1 MKYLYTFFALFLTL
15 GLSAQTTIT
24 FSEAGLTAS
33 ACDGNIKGDSGVTAT
48 IGDDGAGNKYLSA
61 NSGAADAGE
70 DWKNAQI
77 RLTNQLGDSYSFTN
91 YLVAG
96 AGSSITFKIW
106 TEDLSAIAK
115 NAGGDPFTGMLKLE
129 KGQNGAGNVEYSFN
143 ISDTGGWQDITI
155 DLGTQKSGAAVPAGS
170 EYGLIVFFNNYGS
183 GSTHNAGLRYY
194 DDITFENGA
203 AIPAADASIVPPSA
217 APTPTH
223 GSLNTDPNADDADV
237 FNIFSDHYANSIVW
251 CPDNE
256 ARAGWSA
263 GGSTTPYDLSGDGSD
278 AIIMQENIAYIGSYW
293 NGGGTNKLGPID
305 LSNYA
310 NVNIDIYF
318 QELTG
323 TDHEL
328 GIALLTPDEK
338 LVKYPIAAGAA
349 GWQTIT
355 LDLSEYGTRLDE
367 VNGIKIEGIDPDL
380 DNDPATDTR
389 WTPTIS
395 WDNLFAWNAPSANT
409 VATFSV
415 NANNAGALFDSA
427 GGEVLAI
434 SYSTDGGN
442 TYTISNPLDDADSD
456 GIWTG
461 SITVAKDG
469 STVNYK
475 VVTTDALSG
484 YSTANDSSGDA
495 LASDA
500 DFSFSALT
508 NTVAQD
514 LFILNRDTG
523 AFATTVASAKVDV
536 TIQVDGFYPGQTYG
550 QYGIIPPDGTAVYAL
565 GAVNEAGNGIND
577 DGILQGVVAVPY
589 YSTFSYDLHFNND
602 ALEGASWDNLAH
614 PTKDATTNASFS
626 VSVVEDDVIEYL
638 SPIAAEDANGN
649 FITYTAS
656 LSINDI
662 NVELTIYPNPADQF
676 ISVKSSEILSGL
688 RVIDMT
694 GKEVIRKSIQL
705 NDTTLDLGNLNTG
718 IYFLEAKAGKA
729 TKTMRFIKK

>member
-1 MKYLYTFFALFLTL
+1 MKYLYTFFALFLIL
-15 GLSAQTTIT
+15 GLNAQTTLT

-48 IGDDGAGNKYLSA
+48 IGDDAGNKYLSA
-61 NSGAADAGE
+61 NSGATDAGE
-70 DWKNAQI
+70 AWKNAQI
-77 RLTNQLGDSYSFTN
+77 RLTNQLGDGYKFTN

-96 AGSSITFKIW
+96 AGSSISFKIW
-106 TEDLSAIAK
+106 TEDLSGIAK
-115 NAGGDPFTGMLKLE
+115 NDAGDPFTGMLKLE

-155 DLGTQKSGAAVPAGS
+155 DLGTQKDGTSAVAAGS
-170 EYGLIVFFNNYGS
+170 EYGLIVFFNNYGN

-203 AIPAADASIVPPSA
+203 AIPDADASLVPPSA

-223 GSLNTDPNADDADV
+223 GSLNTDKNADAADV
-237 FNIFSDHYANSIVW
+237 FNIFSDHYAGSLIW

-263 GGSTTPYDLSGDGSD
+263 GGSTTPYDLAGDGSD
-278 AIIMQENIAYIGSYW
+278 AIVMQEKLEFIGSYW
-293 NGGGTNKLGPID
+293 NGGGTNKLGSID
-305 LSNYA
+305 ISNYA

-367 VNGIKIEGIDPDL
+367 VNGIKIEGL
-380 DNDPATDTR
+380 TPAGDGAVR
-389 WTPTIS
+389 WTPSIS
-395 WDNLFAWNAPSANT
+395 WDNLFAWNPPSAN
-409 VATFSV
+409 SV
-415 NANNAGALFDSA
+415 VSFAINAKNAGALFDA
-427 GGEVLAI
+427 TGGEVLAI

-442 TYTISNPLDDADSD
+442 NYTISNPLDDTDAD

-469 STVNYK
+469 STVQYK
-475 VVTTDALSG
+475 VVTTDVTSG
-484 YSTANDSSGDA
+484 YATANDSSGDA

-500 DFSFSALT
+500 DFSFTAAT

-514 LFILNRDTG
+514 LFILDRDTG

-536 TIQVDGFYPGQTYG
+536 TIQITGLYPGETTG
-550 QYGIIPPDGTAVYAL
+550 QYGITTPTGANYAL
-565 GAVNEAGNGIND
+565 GAAND
-577 DGILQGVVAVPY
+577 DGNGTAGDGILAGKVKVPF
-589 YSTFSYDLHFNND
+589 YSTLEYRLHFNNPTFGWDGMAETTLD
-602 ALEGASWDNLAH
+602 AA
-614 PTKDATTNASFS
+614 TNAVFS
-626 VSVVEDDVIEYL
+626 VTVVESDVTEEL
-638 SPIAAEDANGN
+638 SATAAEDANGN
-649 FITYTAS
+649 FVTYTAT
-656 LSINDI
+656 LSFDDI
-662 NVELTIYPNPADQF
+662 SVELTIYPNPADQF
-676 ISVKSSEILSGL
+676 IAVKSSEILSGL

-694 GKEVIRKSIQL
+694 GKEVIRKSVQS
-705 NDTTLDLGNLNTG
+705 NDYSLDLGNLNTG
-718 IYFLEAKAGKA
+718 IYFLEATSEGAS
-729 TKTMRFIKK
+729 KTMRFIKK

>member
-1 MKYLYTFFALFLTL
+1 MKYLYTLFALFLII
-15 GLSAQTTIT
+15 GMNAQTTTIT

-48 IGDDGAGNKYLSA
+48 IADDGAGNKYLSA
-61 NSGAADAGE
+61 SSGAVGSGN
-70 DWKNAQI
+70 DWKNTQI
-77 RLTNQLGDSYSFTN
+77 RLTNELGDGYTFSN
-91 YLVAG
+91 HLVAG
-96 AGSSITFKIW
+96 AGSSISFKIW

-115 NAGGDPFTGMLKLE
+115 NANGDPFTGMIKFE
-129 KGQNGAGNVEYSFN
+129 KGLNGAGNIEFSFN
-143 ISDTGGWQDITI
+143 ISDTGGWQDITV
-155 DLGTQKSGAAVPAGS
+155 DLGTDKGGNAVAAGS
-170 EYGLIVFFNNYGS
+170 EYGLIVFFNNYGT
-183 GSTHNAGLRYY
+183 GSIHNAGLRYY
-194 DDITFENGA
+194 DDITYENGS
-203 AIPAADASIVPPSA
+203 AIVAADASLVPPTA

-223 GSLNTDPNADDADV
+223 GSLNTDPNADAADV
-237 FNIFSDHYANSIVW
+237 FNIFSDHYPNSILW

-263 GGSTTPYDLSGDGSD
+263 GGATKPYSVNGEGTD
-278 AIIMQENIAYIGSYW
+278 AIVMQENLEYIGSYW

-305 LSNYA
+305 LSNFA

-323 TDHEL
+323 TDHKL

-338 LVKYPIAAGAA
+338 LVSYDIPAGAA
-349 GWQTIT
+349 GWRTIT

-367 VNGIKIEGIDPDL
+367 VNGIKIEGMI
-380 DNDPATDTR
+380 PAGGTR
-389 WTPTIS
+389 WTPDIS

-427 GGEVLAI
+427 GGEVFAI

-442 TYTISNPLDDADSD
+442 TYTISNPLADADSD

-461 SITVAKDG
+461 SLTIAKDG
-469 STVNYK
+469 STVQYK
-475 VVTTDALSG
+475 VVTTDATSG
-484 YSTANDSSGDA
+484 YTTANDSSGDA
-495 LASDA
+495 LANDA
-500 DFSFSALT
+500 DFSFTAAT
-508 NTVAQD
+508 NTVTQD
-514 LFILNRDTG
+514 LFILDRDTG
-523 AFATTVASAKVDV
+523 AFATTAASAKVDV

-565 GAVNEAGNGIND
+565 GAITDGGNGTNG
-577 DGILQGVVAVPY
+577 DGILQGVVAVPF

-602 ALEGASWDNLAH
+602 ALAGASWDNLAH

-626 VSVVEDDVIEYL
+626 VAVVEDDVIEYL
-638 SPIAAEDANGN
+638 SPITAEDANGN
-649 FITYTAS
+649 FITYSAS

-676 ISVKSSEILSGL
+676 ISVKSSEVLSGI

-694 GKEVIRKSIQL
+694 GKEVIRKSIKS
-705 NDTTLDLGNLNTG
+705 NDYSLDIGNLNTG
-718 IYFLEAKAGKA
+718 IYFLEATSNGAS
-729 TKTMRFIKK
+729 KTMRFIKK

>member
-1 MKYLYTFFALFLTL
+1 MKYLYTLFALFLTF
-15 GLSAQTTIT
+15 GLSGQSTTIT

-61 NSGAADAGE
+61 SSGAVGSGN
-70 DWKNAQI
+70 DWKNTQI
-77 RLTNQLGDSYSFTN
+77 RLTNELGDGYTFSN
-91 YLVAG
+91 HLVAG
-96 AGSSITFKIW
+96 AGSSISFKIW

-115 NAGGDPFTGMLKLE
+115 NANGDPFTGMIKFE
-129 KGQNGAGNVEYSFN
+129 KGLNGAGNIEFSFN
-143 ISDTGGWQDITI
+143 ISDAGGWQDITV
-155 DLGTQKSGAAVPAGS
+155 DLGTDKGGAAVAAGS
-170 EYGLIVFFNNYGS
+170 EYGLIVFFNNYGT
-183 GSTHNAGLRYY
+183 GSIHNAGLRYY
-194 DDITFENGA
+194 DDITYENGS
-203 AIPAADASIVPPSA
+203 AIVAADASLVPPSP
-217 APTPTH
+217 APKPAH
-223 GSLNTDPNADDADV
+223 GTLNSDPNADAADV
-237 FNIFSDHYANSIVW
+237 FNIFSDHYANSILW

-263 GGSTTPYDLSGDGSD
+263 GGSTKPYDLSGDGSD
-278 AIIMQENIAYIGSYW
+278 AIVMQENLEYVGSYW
-293 NGGGTNKLGPID
+293 NGGGSNKLGSID

-310 NVNIDIYF
+310 NVNIDVYF

-338 LVKYPIAAGAA
+338 LVSYPIAAGAA
-349 GWQTIT
+349 GWRSIT

-367 VNGIKIEGIDPDL
+367 VNGIKIEGMT
-380 DNDPATDTR
+380 PAGDGAVR
-389 WTPTIS
+389 WTPDIS
-395 WDNLFAWNAPSANT
+395 WDNLFAWNAPSSNT
-409 VATFSV
+409 VVSFTV
-415 NANNAGALFDSA
+415 NANNAGAVFDSA
-427 GGEVLAI
+427 NGEVFAI

-442 TYTISNPLDDADSD
+442 NYTISNPLADTNSD

-469 STVNYK
+469 STVQYK
-475 VVTTDALSG
+475 VVTTDVTSG
-484 YSTANDSSGDA
+484 YATANDSSADA
-495 LASDA
+495 LDNDA
-500 DFSFSALT
+500 DFSFTAST

-514 LFILNRDTG
+514 LFILKRDTG
-523 AFATTVASAKVDV
+523 AFASTVANAKVDV

-565 GAVNEAGNGIND
+565 GAINDAGNGTD
-577 DGILQGVVAVPY
+577 GDGILQGKVAVPF

-626 VSVVEDDVIEYL
+626 VAVVEDDVIEYL
-638 SPIAAEDANGN
+638 SPISAEDANGN

-662 NVELTIYPNPADQF
+662 NVELKVYPNPADQF
-676 ISVKSSEILSGL
+676 IAVKSSEILSRL
-688 RVIDMT
+688 RVIDIT
-694 GKEVIRKSIQL
+694 GKEVIRKSIRS
-705 NDTTLDLGNLNTG
+705 NDYILDLGNLNTG
-718 IYFLEAKAGKA
+718 IYFLEASAEG
-729 TKTMRFIKK
+729 TSKTMRFIKK

>member
-1 MKYLYTFFALFLTL
+1 MKYLYTLFALFLIL
-15 GLSAQTTIT
+15 GLSAQTTTIT

-48 IGDDGAGNKYLSA
+48 IADDGAGNKYLSA
-61 NSGAADAGE
+61 SSGAVGSGN
-70 DWKNAQI
+70 DWKNTQI
-77 RLTNQLGDSYSFTN
+77 RLTNELGDGYNFTN
-91 YLVAG
+91 HLVAG
-96 AGSSITFKIW
+96 AGSSISFKIW

-115 NAGGDPFTGMLKLE
+115 NANGDPFTGMIKFE
-129 KGQNGAGNVEYSFN
+129 KGLNGAGNKEFSFN

-155 DLGTQKSGAAVPAGS
+155 DLGTDKGGAAVPAGS
-170 EYGLIVFFNNYGS
+170 EYGLIVFFNNYGT
-183 GSTHNAGLRYY
+183 GSIHNAGLRYY
-194 DDITFENGA
+194 DDITYENGS
-203 AIPAADASIVPPSA
+203 AIVAADASLVPATA

-223 GSLNTDPNADDADV
+223 GSLNTDPNADAADV
-237 FNIFSDHYANSIVW
+237 FNIFSDHYPNSILW

-263 GGSTTPYDLSGDGSD
+263 GGATKPYSVNGEGTD
-278 AIIMQENIAYIGSYW
+278 AIVMQDNLEYIGSYW
-293 NGGGTNKLGPID
+293 NGGGTNKLGQID
-305 LSNYA
+305 ISNYA
-310 NVNIDIYF
+310 NLNIDIHF

-323 TDHEL
+323 TDHVL
-328 GIALLTPDEK
+328 GIALLVDPASAET
-338 LVKYPIAAGAA
+338 LISYPIAAGAA
-349 GWQTIT
+349 GWRTIT
-355 LDLSEYGTRLDE
+355 LDLSQYGGLDK
-367 VNGIKIEGIDPDL
+367 VNGIKIEGMIPEGG
-380 DNDPATDTR
+380 TR
-389 WTPTIS
+389 WTPDIS

-427 GGEVLAI
+427 GGEVFAI

-442 TYTISNPLDDADSD
+442 TYTISNPLTDADDD

-469 STVNYK
+469 STVQYK
-475 VVTTDALSG
+475 VVTTDATSG
-484 YSTANDSSGDA
+484 YATANDSSGNA

-500 DFSFSALT
+500 DFSFTAAT

-514 LFILNRDTG
+514 LFILDRDTG
-523 AFATTVASAKVDV
+523 AFATTVAGAKVDV

-550 QYGIIPPDGTAVYAL
+550 QYGIIPPDGTSVYAF
-565 GAVNEAGNGIND
+565 GAINDAGNGTTG
-577 DGILQGVVAVPY
+577 DGILQGVVEVPF

-602 ALEGASWDNLAH
+602 ALAGASWDNLAH

-626 VSVVEDDVIEYL
+626 VAVVEDDVIEYL
-638 SPIAAEDANGN
+638 SPITAEDANGN
-649 FITYTAS
+649 FITYSAS

-676 ISVKSSEILSGL
+676 ISVKSSEVLSGI

-694 GKEVIRKSIQL
+694 GKEVIRESIQS
-705 NDTTLDLGNLNTG
+705 DDYSIDLGNLNTG
-718 IYFLEAKAGKA
+718 IYFLEATSEGAS
-729 TKTMRFIKK
+729 KTMRFIKK

>member
-1 MKYLYTFFALFLTL
+1 MKYLYTFFALFLIL

-48 IGDDGAGNKYLSA
+48 IGDDGAGNKFLSA
-61 NSGAADAGE
+61 NSGAADAGQG
-70 DWKNAQI
+70 WKNAQI
-77 RLTNQLGDSYSFTN
+77 RLTNELGDGYSFTN

-155 DLGTQKSGAAVPAGS
+155 DLGTQKSGAAVAAGS
-170 EYGLIVFFNNYGS
+170 EYGLIVFFNNYGT

-203 AIPAADASIVPPSA
+203 AIAAADASLVPPSA

-237 FNIFSDHYANSIVW
+237 FNIFSDHYANSILW

-263 GGSTTPYDLSGDGSD
+263 GGSTKPYDLSGDGSD
-278 AIIMQENIAYIGSYW
+278 AIVMQENISFVGSYW
-293 NGGGTNKLGPID
+293 NGGGTNKLGAID
-305 LSNYA
+305 ISGYA
-310 NVNIDIYF
+310 NMNIDIYF

-328 GIALLTPDEK
+328 GIALLTADEK
-338 LVKYPIAAGAA
+338 FVSYPIAAGAA
-349 GWQTIT
+349 GWRTIT

-380 DNDPATDTR
+380 DNDSATDTR
-389 WTPTIS
+389 WTPSIS

-409 VATFSV
+409 VASFSV
-415 NANNAGALFDSA
+415 DANNAGALFDSA

-442 TYTISNPLDDADSD
+442 NYTISNPLDDTDAD

-469 STVNYK
+469 STVQYK
-475 VVTTDALSG
+475 VVTTDVTSG
-484 YSTANDSSGDA
+484 YATANDSSADA

-500 DFSFSALT
+500 DFSFTAST
-508 NTVAQD
+508 NTVAQE
-514 LFILNRDTG
+514 LFMLNRDTG
-523 AFATTVASAKVDV
+523 SSFATTKASAVVNV
-536 TIQVDGFYPGQTYG
+536 TVVINGHHPDHSDG
-550 QYGIIPPDGTAVYAL
+550 QYGVRSVGGGCYSL
-565 GAVNEAGNGIND
+565 GDWTTNTNGVFSD
-577 DGILQGVVAVPY
+577 FMTVPF
-589 YSTFSYDLHFNND
+589 YSTTAYNVGYQHAAN
-602 ALEGASWDNLAH
+602 GWCGDNYVS
-614 PTKDATTNASFS
+614 KDATTNADFS
-626 VSVVEDDVIEYL
+626 VTVVEDAVTEDLTALTAVDAEGNYL
-638 SPIAAEDANGN
+638 V
-649 FITYTAS
+649 YTS
-656 LSINDI
+656 TLSINDV
-662 NVELTIYPNPADQF
+662 NVELTMYPNPADQF
-676 ISVKSSEILSGL
+676 ISVKSSEVLSGV

-694 GKEVIRKSIQL
+694 GKEVIRKSIQS
-705 NDTTLDLGNLNTG
+705 NDYSLDLGNLNTG
-718 IYFLEAKAGKA
+718 IYFLEATSEGAS
-729 TKTMRFIKK
+729 KTMRFIKK